1 MLKPNRLWFLLNWQA
16 WAVLLMGAVTT
27 VVVSLATRSN
37 QGWLIALGV
46 IGYLIVLL
54 FDILSGGSLGRSA
67 QVRLAQAEQ
76 ENRSLRAEQVRLV
89 AGLKEAQASY
99 ELFQKQSNELKTA
112 LETAQAELAKLQA
125 GGPSPSGG

>member
-37 QGWLIALGV
+37 QGWLITLGV
-46 IGYLIVLL
+46 IGYLVVLL

-76 ENRSLRAEQVRLV
+76 ENRSLRAEQVRLI

-99 ELFQKQSNELKTA
+99 ESVQKQMAELKATLDAAQAEIARLKTA
-112 LETAQAELAKLQA
+112 
-125 GGPSPSGG
+125 GPT